1 MPYRYGGS
9 SKYLTISFLLV
20 PSLKKKYSKRIVKK
34 LYTKFRI
41 DPNHEIKGADLD
53 EDQRDFLTDEIVK
66 LLTKHTDIQLLSITV
81 KKANVEPHIKAD
93 QNKLYNYMIGLALID
108 EICSE
113 NTVTLIPDP
122 RTIKIKSGNS
132 LLDYLQIS
140 LWFVKKVKTKLI
152 MQTVHSN
159 QSLNLQLIDMVA
171 HITWC
176 MYEDGRLKHAKK
188 LLPYMKNKELFFS

>member
-1 MPYRYGGS
+1 
-9 SKYLTISFLLV
+9 
-20 PSLKKKYSKRIVKK
+20 
-34 LYTKFRI
+34 
-41 DPNHEIKGADLD
+41 
-53 EDQRDFLTDEIVK
+53 
-66 LLTKHTDIQLLSITV
+66 
-81 KKANVEPHIKAD
+81 
-93 QNKLYNYMIGLALID
+93 MIGLALID

-188 LLPYMKNKELFFS
+188 LLPYMKNNQLFFS

>member
-1 MPYRYGGS
+1 MCFCCPIQHAAYP
-9 SKYLTISFLLV
+9 LDCCV
-20 PSLKKKYSKRIVKK
+20 PEVSAWS
-34 LYTKFRI
+34 
-41 DPNHEIKGADLD
+41 
-53 EDQRDFLTDEIVK
+53 DQRDFLTDEIVK